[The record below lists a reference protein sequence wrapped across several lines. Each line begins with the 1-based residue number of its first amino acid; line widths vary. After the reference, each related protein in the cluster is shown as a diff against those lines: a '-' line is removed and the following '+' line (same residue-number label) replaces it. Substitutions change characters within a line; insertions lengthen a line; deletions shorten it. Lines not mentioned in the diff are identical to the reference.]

1 MSALA
6 RSRWSSCLAACA
18 MVLLMGT
25 SARGQEDERP
35 RVGPFVVDL
44 RGAVFKP
51 PVDVQLAGSR
61 GLKSLADLPGFGLG
75 GVAGVHVYPLKW
87 RAVTFG
93 IGGEVVVAR
102 AHHSPPTVPAG
113 QPVTTSAIGTAVT
126 ERFVSAAPQL
136 SFNFRGSNGWSYI
149 SGGIGQ
155 SVWQIVPDGRD
166 VTTADEERLR
176 TVNYG
181 GGARWF
187 IKKHLAFSL
196 DVRIWQVDPGSP
208 HFGFPGS
215 PRASILIIS
224 AGVAAK

>member
-1 MSALA
+1 MTISP
-6 RSRWSSCLAACA
+6 RRTSSILFAMMILCAAPTRA
-18 MVLLMGT
+18 
-25 SARGQEDERP
+25 QEEERP
-35 RVGPFVVDL
+35 RVGPFVIDL
-44 RGAVFKP
+44 RGAFLKP
-51 PVDVQLAGSR
+51 PTNTQLSESR
-61 GLKSLADLPGFGLG
+61 GLTSEADLPAFGLG
-75 GVAGVHVYPLKW
+75 GVAGIHVYPLKW
-87 RAVTFG
+87 RAITFG
-93 IGGEVVVAR
+93 IGGEVVIARGRHNAVA
-102 AHHSPPTVPAG
+102 VAG
-113 QPVTTSAIGTAVT
+113 QPTGTSVT

-155 SVWQIVPDGRD
+155 SVWQIVPDGQE
-166 VTTADEERLR
+166 VSSADEERLR

-215 PRASILIIS
+215 PRANMLVIS
-224 AGVAAK
+224 AGIGMK

>member
-1 MSALA
+1 MSAVFGNRRALRPCVAAGVLMLLLA
-6 RSRWSSCLAACA
+6 
-18 MVLLMGT
+18 GP
-25 SARGQEDERP
+25 ARAQEDERP
-35 RVGPFVVDL
+35 RVGPFAIDL

-51 PVDVQLAGSR
+51 PVNAQLAGSR
-61 GLKSLADLPGFGLG
+61 GLDSLVDLPGVGLG
-75 GVAGVHVYPLKW
+75 GAAGVHVYPLKW
-87 RAVTFG
+87 RAITFG

-102 AHHSPPTVPAG
+102 AHRSPPPGAPG
-113 QPVTTSAIGTAVT
+113 QTAIGNAVT

-149 SGGIGQ
+149 SGGIGR
-155 SVWQIVPDGRD
+155 SVWQVIPDGQD

-187 IKKHLAFSL
+187 VKKHLAFSL

-215 PRASILIIS
+215 PRANILIIS
-224 AGVAAK
+224 AGISAK